1 MKQKKWL
8 AATLAGVGLL
18 IAGCTGCTPG
28 KAYIEADRAT
38 FDAIAPEYLDLV
50 ETSGKFDE
58 AKIQRR
64 RDNVESWRK
73 RIEAAEG
80 K

>member
-1 MKQKKWL
+1 MKKKWMAL
-8 AATLAGVGLL
+8 ALAGVGLL

-38 FDAIAPEYLDLV
+38 FDAIAPEYLELI
-50 ETSGKFDE
+50 ESSGKFDE

-64 RDNVESWRK
+64 KDTVESWRR
-73 RIEAAEG
+73 RIDAAEG